1 VSNRECALLRELN
14 RDLEQRV
21 AEQVGEIGRMSRL
34 RRFLPPQVAD
44 LIVASG
50 AEKQLESHRREIAAL
65 FCDLRGFT
73 GFIESS
79 DAEDVMALLRDY
91 HAAIGRI
98 IIKYGGTRCDGDLQ
112 RPNAYREPSAT
123 GRAYGT

>member
-1 VSNRECALLRELN
+1 MLNELRELN

-50 AEKQLESHRREIAAL
+50 AEKQLESHRREIAGL
-65 FCDLRGFT
+65 DLRGFT

-98 IIKYGGTRCDGDLQ
+98 IIKYGGTLERN
-112 RPNAYREPSAT
+112 P
-123 GRAYGT
+123 